1 MLKGKFKT
9 AYDQRE
15 IALDIVVAGSADL
28 HVGELAQY
36 VAAANGKPAYLT
48 PAASAAVATHIVAQS
63 DMTMEYGHIPVEN
76 RDYRYSDV
84 VARSKTGNAATTV
97 ATLSSASETKKVAVF
112 AITDKDD
119 VVVYEVV

>member
-1 MLKGKFKT
+1 MFKGKFKT

-15 IALDIVVAGSADL
+15 IPLDIVVAGSADL

-48 PAASAAVATHIVAQS
+48 PAVSITTATHIVAQS

-84 VARSKTGNAATTV
+84 VARSKTADAATT
-97 ATLSSASETKKVAVF
+97 TTNLSTASETKKVAVF

-119 VVVYEVV
+119 IIVYEA

>member
-36 VAAANGKPAYLT
+36 VAAASGKPAYLT
-48 PAASAAVATHIVAQS
+48 PAASAATATHIVAQS

-84 VARSKTGNAATTV
+84 VARSKTGDAVTT
-97 ATLSSASETKKVAVF
+97 TTNLSTASETKKVAVF

-119 VVVYEVV
+119 VVVYEA